1 MIFLNSGEFMAETI
15 FTKIINKEIPA
26 KIEYEDDEILA
37 FADINPQAPVHI
49 LIIPK
54 KPVATLND
62 LTPDDAELTGKIILV
77 AKKLA
82 KEKGIAESGYRLVF
96 NCNRDGGQEVYHIH
110 CHLLGGR
117 TMQWPPG

>member
-1 MIFLNSGEFMAETI
+1 MSDTI

-26 KIEYEDDEILA
+26 KIEYEDDDVLA

-54 KPVATLND
+54 KPIPTLND
-62 LTPDDAELTGKIILV
+62 LQANDEELTGKIILV

-82 KEKGIAESGYRLVF
+82 AEKGIAESGYRLVF

-117 TMQWPPG
+117 AMNWPPG